1 MPIISPRSLNNVE
14 EFPEV
19 EVLLATFNGGLYL
32 SEFLSSLVGQVG
44 VKVHL
49 RVSDDG
55 SVDNTMEILAK
66 FNTSFESFKISAGPK
81 KGPAANFFSL
91 LRSSTLNYVAFADQ
105 DDIWSSDHLVNS
117 IKELSELGNI
127 PGMRFT
133 STKEFG
139 RGVKERIWPR
149 IKLVPEI
156 EKLLMENQ
164 ARGCTIA
171 LNKEAVNVI
180 NSYQPKLAV
189 MHDWWILLL
198 LSLNGAV
205 VYQAKPE
212 VQYRIHDTNA
222 VGLSRK
228 RRIRALKSVR
238 SGTWGPML
246 QARELF
252 ELNKY
257 NACTDSILKL
267 KSFIDLPGLKFTKK
281 IRLTLLR
288 SKRLRTNLLDEFQV
302 RVALLLFKPPNQES
316 DAPYLIS

>member
-1 MPIISPRSLNNVE
+1 MPTILPRSLDNGAE
-14 EFPEV
+14 LPEV
-19 EVLLATFNGGLYL
+19 EVLLATFNGGIYL
-32 SEFLSSLVGQVG
+32 SEFLSSLVDQVG

-66 FNTSFESFKISAGPK
+66 FEASFESLEISVGPK
-81 KGPAANFFSL
+81 QGPAENFFSL
-91 LRSSTLNYVAFADQ
+91 LRKSTLDFVAFADQ

-117 IKELSELGNI
+117 IKDLSELRNT

-139 RGVKERIWPR
+139 LGVKERIWPR
-149 IKLVPEI
+149 IKVVPEI

-171 LNKEAVNVI
+171 LNKEAVNLI
-180 NSYQPKLAV
+180 NSYQPRLAV
-189 MHDWWILLL
+189 MHDWWILLI
-198 LSLNGAV
+198 LSLNGQI

-212 VQYRIHDTNA
+212 VHYRIHDTNA
-222 VGLSRK
+222 VGLPKK
-228 RRIRALKSVR
+228 RGMRALKSAR

-257 NACTDSILKL
+257 NTCTEPILKL
-267 KSFIDLPGLKFTKK
+267 KSFVDLPRLNFTKK

-288 SKRLRTNLLDEFQV
+288 NKRLRTSLLDEFAV
-302 RVALLLFKPPNQES
+302 RVVLLLFKYPN
-316 DAPYLIS
+316 